1 MYGLGDKLPTVYVER
16 FRTQLYSERVMHP
29 SAWNKYVVVV
39 REDDVATMLNHA
51 LVQSRRRYRT

>member
-1 MYGLGDKLPTVYVER
+1 VER

-29 SAWNKYVVVV
+29 GAWNKYVVVV